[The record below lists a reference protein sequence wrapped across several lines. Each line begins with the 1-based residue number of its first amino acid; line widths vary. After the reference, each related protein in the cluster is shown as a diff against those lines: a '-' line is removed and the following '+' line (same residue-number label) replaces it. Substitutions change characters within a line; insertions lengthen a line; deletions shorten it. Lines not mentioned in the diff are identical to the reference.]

1 MFCYINK
8 FKYVSNKT
16 KGENSMKKVNQ
27 RLKRLTETDFCKAD
41 AAEKYRNELIQ
52 LANQTTDVKTTKK
65 KSKFFKAL
73 SDEKRLR
80 IVKLLRVKEMCVCEL
95 MICLDMTQPNL
106 SHHIQILENVGIV
119 NRTKKGKW
127 VYCSLA
133 DTKLVDKMSELN
145 LL

>member
-1 MFCYINK
+1 
-8 FKYVSNKT
+8 
-16 KGENSMKKVNQ
+16 MKNVDQ
-27 RLKRLTETDFCKAD
+27 RLKRLTETDYCQAD
-41 AAEKYRNELIQ
+41 VVDKYRSELIQ
-52 LANQTTDVKTTKK
+52 LADDVADIETAKK
-65 KSKFFKAL
+65 QRKFFKAL

-80 IVKLLRVKEMCVCEL
+80 IVKLLRVKEMCICEL

-106 SHHIQILENVGIV
+106 SHHIQILENAGIV

-133 DTKLVDKMSELN
+133 DRKLVDNMIKLN

>member
-1 MFCYINK
+1 
-8 FKYVSNKT
+8 
-16 KGENSMKKVNQ
+16 MKNINQ
-27 RLKRLTETDFCKAD
+27 RLKRLTETEFCEANIV
-41 AAEKYRNELIQ
+41 EEYRNELIQ
-52 LANQTTDVKTTKK
+52 LANDAADAEKAKK
-65 KSKFFKAL
+65 NSRFFKAL

-80 IVKLLRVKEMCVCEL
+80 IVKLLMVKQMCVCEL

-119 NRTKKGKW
+119 KRTKKGKW

-133 DTKLVDKMSELN
+133 NKNKIEKLIKLN

>member
-1 MFCYINK
+1 
-8 FKYVSNKT
+8 
-16 KGENSMKKVNQ
+16 MKNVNQ
-27 RLKRLTETDFCKAD
+27 RLKRLTETDLCQAKVAEEYRKELLQAAD
-41 AAEKYRNELIQ
+41 AETA
-52 LANQTTDVKTTKK
+52 KK
-65 KSKFFKAL
+65 KSRFFKAL

-80 IVKLLRVKEMCVCEL
+80 IVKLLMIREMCVCEL

-133 DTKLVDKMSELN
+133 NKKQAENLIKLN

>member
-16 KGENSMKKVNQ
+16 KGENPMKKVNQ
-27 RLKRLTETDFCKAD
+27 RLKRLIETDFCKAD

-52 LANQTTDVKTTKK
+52 LANETTDVKTTKK

>member
-1 MFCYINK
+1 
-8 FKYVSNKT
+8 
-16 KGENSMKKVNQ
+16 MKNLNQ
-27 RLKRLTETDFCKAD
+27 RLKRLTETELCQ
-41 AAEKYRNELIQ
+41 AEVAEEYRKELLQ
-52 LANQTTDVKTTKK
+52 LADNVADTKTAKK

-80 IVKLLRVKEMCVCEL
+80 IIKLLTIKEMCVCEL
-95 MICLDMTQPNL
+95 MICLNMTQPNL
-106 SHHIQILENVGIV
+106 SHHIQILENAGIV

-133 DTKLVDKMSELN
+133 NKKKVENLIDQN

>member
-8 FKYVSNKT
+8 FKCVSNKT
-16 KGENSMKKVNQ
+16 KGENPMKKVNQ

-52 LANQTTDVKTTKK
+52 LANETTDVKTTKK

-106 SHHIQILENVGIV
+106 SHHIQILENVGLIK
-119 NRTKKGKW
+119 RTKKGKW
-127 VYCSLA
+127 VYCSIANERQVENL
-133 DTKLVDKMSELN
+133 TKLNML
-145 LL
+145 

>member
-1 MFCYINK
+1 
-8 FKYVSNKT
+8 
-16 KGENSMKKVNQ
+16 MKNVNQ
-27 RLKRLTETDFCKAD
+27 RLKRLTETDLCQAEVADEYRKELLRLADDAAD
-41 AAEKYRNELIQ
+41 AETA
-52 LANQTTDVKTTKK
+52 KK
-65 KSKFFKAL
+65 NSRFFKAL

-80 IVKLLRVKEMCVCEL
+80 IVKLLMVREMCVCEL
-95 MICLDMTQPNL
+95 MVCLDMTQPNL

-133 DTKLVDKMSELN
+133 DRELLEKMIELN

>member
-16 KGENSMKKVNQ
+16 KGENPMKKVNQ

-52 LANQTTDVKTTKK
+52 LANETTDVKTTKK

-106 SHHIQILENVGIV
+106 SHHIQILENVGLIK
-119 NRTKKGKW
+119 RTKKGKW
-127 VYCSLA
+127 VYCSIANERQVENL
-133 DTKLVDKMSELN
+133 TKLN

>member
-1 MFCYINK
+1 
-8 FKYVSNKT
+8 
-16 KGENSMKKVNQ
+16 MKNVNQ
-27 RLKRLTETDFCKAD
+27 RLKRLTETDLCQAEVADEYRKELLQLAKDAAD
-41 AAEKYRNELIQ
+41 A
-52 LANQTTDVKTTKK
+52 KTAKK
-65 KSKFFKAL
+65 NSKLFKAL
-73 SDEKRLR
+73 SDEKRVR

-95 MICLDMTQPNL
+95 MVCLDMTQPNL

-133 DTKLVDKMSELN
+133 DRELVEKMIELN

>member
-1 MFCYINK
+1 MFSV
-8 FKYVSNKT
+8 KY
-16 KGENSMKKVNQ
+16 GENIMKNVDQ
-27 RLKRLTETDFCKAD
+27 RLKRLTETDFCQAD
-41 AAEKYRNELIQ
+41 INEYRDELIQ
-52 LANQTTDVKTTKK
+52 LADDVADIQTAKK
-65 KSKFFKAL
+65 QRKFFKAL

-80 IVKLLRVKEMCVCEL
+80 IVKLLRVKEMCICEL

-106 SHHIQILENVGIV
+106 SHHIQILENGGIV

-133 DTKLVDKMSELN
+133 DRKLVDNMIKLN

>member
-1 MFCYINK
+1 
-8 FKYVSNKT
+8 
-16 KGENSMKKVNQ
+16 MKNVNQ
-27 RLKRLTETDFCKAD
+27 RLKRLTETDLCH
-41 AAEKYRNELIQ
+41 AEVPEEYRKELLQ
-52 LANQTTDVKTTKK
+52 LANDAADAETAKK
-65 KSKFFKAL
+65 KSRFFKAL

-80 IVKLLRVKEMCVCEL
+80 IVKLLMVKQMCVCEL

-119 NRTKKGKW
+119 KRTKKGKW

-133 DTKLVDKMSELN
+133 NKKQAENLIKLN

>member
-1 MFCYINK
+1 
-8 FKYVSNKT
+8 
-16 KGENSMKKVNQ
+16 MKNVDQ
-27 RLKRLTETDFCKAD
+27 RLKRLIETDFCQAD
-41 AAEKYRNELIQ
+41 VVDKYRSELIQ
-52 LANQTTDVKTTKK
+52 LADDVAGIETAKK
-65 KSKFFKAL
+65 QRKFFKAL

-95 MICLDMTQPNL
+95 MIALNMTQPNL
-106 SHHIQILENVGIV
+106 SHHIQILENAGIV

-133 DTKLVDKMSELN
+133 SRKIVENLIKLN

>member
-1 MFCYINK
+1 MMR
-8 FKYVSNKT
+8 KT
-16 KGENSMKKVNQ
+16 MKNVNQ
-27 RLKRLTETDFCKAD
+27 RLKRLTETDLCQAEVAD
-41 AAEKYRNELIQ
+41 EYRNELLQ
-52 LANQTTDVKTTKK
+52 LADNAADAETAKK
-65 KSKFFKAL
+65 NSKFFKAL

-80 IVKLLRVKEMCVCEL
+80 IVKLLRVKEMCICEL

-106 SHHIQILENVGIV
+106 SHHIQTLENAGIV

-133 DTKLVDKMSELN
+133 DKKQVENLINLN

>member
-1 MFCYINK
+1 MN
-8 FKYVSNKT
+8 
-16 KGENSMKKVNQ
+16 
-27 RLKRLTETDFCKAD
+27 
-41 AAEKYRNELIQ
+41 
-52 LANQTTDVKTTKK
+52 
-65 KSKFFKAL
+65 
-73 SDEKRLR
+73 
-80 IVKLLRVKEMCVCEL
+80 KEMCICEL

-133 DTKLVDKMSELN
+133 DKKLVDKMIKLN